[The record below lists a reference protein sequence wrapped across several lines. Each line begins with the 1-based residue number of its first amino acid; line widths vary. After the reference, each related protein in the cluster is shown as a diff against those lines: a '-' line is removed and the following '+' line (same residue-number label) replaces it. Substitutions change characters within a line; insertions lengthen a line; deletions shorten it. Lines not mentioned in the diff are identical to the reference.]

1 MDIFQNLQP
10 TLGGKL
16 TTVPESQSLY
26 PFCWSIYAFIRKWLV
41 YLFMIFV
48 LPFVTDD
55 KSKSEEG
62 VGKIGKV
69 VCLISILFM
78 MLT

>member
-26 PFCWSIYAFIRKWLV
+26 LFCSSVEAS
-41 YLFMIFV
+41 MH
-48 LPFVTDD
+48 
-55 KSKSEEG
+55 S
-62 VGKIGKV
+62 
-69 VCLISILFM
+69 
-78 MLT
+78 